1 MEFHRP
7 LFYCEVKM
15 PWDIKRRNGKFC
27 VIKRSDGK
35 TEKCHS
41 TEQKAKDHMAALYAS
56 EAKLED
62 GKFIAYEG
70 VGPTLIG
77 AAVTAQP
84 HLRQR
89 GKEIRVLEEEGQDPV
104 VEIPLMRKGIFSHPW
119 VGKMVFD
126 DDFFNAIIKN
136 HQDRV
141 TDYPP
146 ILNFRHSDRQ
156 GALAFIDPDDGGRL
170 EIRDNWLYALGPP
183 TDKAA
188 IELIKGR
195 KWRYSSPEF
204 HPDYKSN
211 LLRKLSEDAGQ
222 VPRMITL
229 EGVTEVIYGKKEVK
243 NMPKTI
249 TFGDVTVSL
258 EENEDKYILDAK
270 GLAALESTSAGL
282 VETIAKMAKAEE
294 NATKLEAKIAKLEK
308 KDETVNLEDMPEN
321 IRLIFEQQT
330 AELEKQKK
338 VQLELVKQ
346 NEAMARQRLIEQVA
360 LTMEKA
366 RKARDGKY
374 GYTKPFLDTA
384 QAAMLL
390 ETIGDGDKTIKLEDS
405 KNIDG
410 VVNYF
415 RNAIRVMLE
424 SGLERAAFEG
434 GTEPD
439 EVRLEHRNGD
449 GPTQEELTAALE
461 QYHKGFGG

>member
-1 MEFHRP
+1 
-7 LFYCEVKM
+7 M

-27 VIKRSDGK
+27 VIKRSGGK

-41 TEQKAKDHMAALYAS
+41 TKQKAKDHMAALYAS
-56 EAKLED
+56 EARLED

-77 AAVTAQP
+77 AAVTSQP
-84 HLRQR
+84 HLPQR
-89 GKEIRVLEEEGQDPV
+89 GKEIRVLEEEGRDPI

-119 VGKMVFD
+119 IGKMVFD

-146 ILNFRHSDRQ
+146 ILNFRHSDKQ

-170 EIRDNWLYALGPP
+170 EVKESWLYAYGPP
-183 TDKAA
+183 TDDAA

-211 LLRKLSEDAGQ
+211 MLKKLSADAGSI
-222 VPRMITL
+222 PKMITL
-229 EGVTEVIYGKKEVK
+229 EGVTEVNYTKKEVR

-258 EENEDKYILDAK
+258 EENEDEFILDAK
-270 GLAALESTSAGL
+270 GLATLEATSAGL
-282 VETIAKMAKAEE
+282 VETIAKLAKAEE
-294 NATKLEAKIAKLEK
+294 NTLKLEAKIIELEK

-321 IRLIFEQQT
+321 IRLIFEKQT
-330 AELEKQKK
+330 AELEEQKR

-360 LTMEKA
+360 LTMQKA
-366 RKARDGKY
+366 REARDGKY
-374 GYTKPFLDTA
+374 GYTKPFLDAA
-384 QAAMLL
+384 QSAMLL
-390 ETIGDGDKTIKLEDS
+390 EAIGGGTEAVELEDNQ
-405 KNIDG
+405 NIDG

-424 SGLERAAFEG
+424 SGLERVAFEG
-434 GTEPD
+434 ETVPD
-439 EVRLEHRNGD
+439 EIRLEHRNGD
-449 GPTQEELTAALE
+449 GPTQEELDTALE
-461 QYHKGFGG
+461 QYQKGFGS